1 MIKKFNIV
9 ILISTLFIIT
19 FSACNKESTLPIQ
32 NENQNSTN
40 ELKSLVSQVKFWHDS
55 IVSNKTKGVNVENNI
70 KSFSQ
75 GPEDITPPSIDWD
88 KAFVNFD
95 SNNIKS
101 VTITLSMNYIN
112 GEKLQLVATKN
123 KNSINGYLIK
133 ILPDSIY
140 FSKQVDIYD
149 YKKFNGSITIYNLK
163 GVRLKKEIFKQGIVS
178 KTAFN
183 SKTSQSNQTTFDT
196 EPPCD
201 GCDLLT
207 VVMHNSKRNSYR
219 FGSYD
224 YGLIY
229 ISSYY
234 NIQVDGFDGGGGGGV
249 YVGGR
254 DVSDGIVDDINI
266 NITDPCISS
275 VMNDILSKDKQNEV
289 MSYINREFGLNENCN
304 MNISDVLNLTNLKG
318 LSVAGN
324 STANRNNGIL
334 TVNISINYGK
344 NSSKEF
350 IAATILHEMI
360 HGYIASQNIA
370 QNGMEKE
377 EVIANSQYVGWMSAS
392 LISLFPNLSSID
404 ANALALGGLQETSYF
419 KSLSKDTQ
427 DASNATNA
435 RHELGNEGQTCK

>member
-1 MIKKFNIV
+1 
-9 ILISTLFIIT
+9 
-19 FSACNKESTLPIQ
+19 
-32 NENQNSTN
+32 
-40 ELKSLVSQVKFWHDS
+40 
-55 IVSNKTKGVNVENNI
+55 
-70 KSFSQ
+70 
-75 GPEDITPPSIDWD
+75 
-88 KAFVNFD
+88 
-95 SNNIKS
+95 
-101 VTITLSMNYIN
+101 MNYIN

>member
-1 MIKKFNIV
+1 
-9 ILISTLFIIT
+9 
-19 FSACNKESTLPIQ
+19 
-32 NENQNSTN
+32 
-40 ELKSLVSQVKFWHDS
+40 
-55 IVSNKTKGVNVENNI
+55 
-70 KSFSQ
+70 
-75 GPEDITPPSIDWD
+75 
-88 KAFVNFD
+88 
-95 SNNIKS
+95 
-101 VTITLSMNYIN
+101 
-112 GEKLQLVATKN
+112 
-123 KNSINGYLIK
+123 LIK

-149 YKKFNGSITIYNLK
+149 YKNFNGSIIIYNLK

-178 KTAFN
+178 KSAFN

-196 EPPCD
+196 EPPCY

-234 NIQVDGFDGGGGGGV
+234 DIQVNGSDGGGGGGGSGV

-304 MNISDVLNLTNLKG
+304 MNISDVLNLTDSKG
-318 LSVAGN
+318 IFVAGN
-324 STANRNNGIL
+324 TKYIRTTGSL
-334 TVNISINYGK
+334 TVNIYININK
-344 NSSKEF
+344 NNSKEF

-360 HGYIASQNIA
+360 HGYIFSQNIP
-370 QNGMEKE
+370 QNGIE
-377 EVIANSQYVGWMSAS
+377 EAIANPQYVDWMSAS
-392 LISLFPNLSSID
+392 LISLFPNLSLID
-404 ANALALGGLQETSYF
+404 ANALALGGLEETSYF

-427 DASNATNA
+427 DASKITNG
-435 RHELGNEGQTCK
+435 RHQAGNEGQKCN